1 MTLVSDSGSFK
12 ISGKFHTSVGQ
23 FIRNRNKPPVG
34 IRVILNFRTGGS
46 LGVRTPGSD
55 IDIYIYSPGYFVQKN
70 QGLDSGF
77 MTTVLKWSE
86 TVK

>member
-34 IRVILNFRTGGS
+34 IRGILNFRTGGS
-46 LGVRTPGSD
+46 LRVRIPGS
-55 IDIYIYSPGYFVQKN
+55 DIYIYSPGYFVQKN

-77 MTTVLKWSE
+77 MTTVLKCSE

>member
-23 FIRNRNKPPVG
+23 FIRNRNKPPAG

-46 LGVRTPGSD
+46 LRVKTPCSD
-55 IDIYIYSPGYFVQKN
+55 IYLYIYSPGYFVQKIKD
-70 QGLDSGF
+70 LIL
-77 MTTVLKWSE
+77 VL
-86 TVK
+86 